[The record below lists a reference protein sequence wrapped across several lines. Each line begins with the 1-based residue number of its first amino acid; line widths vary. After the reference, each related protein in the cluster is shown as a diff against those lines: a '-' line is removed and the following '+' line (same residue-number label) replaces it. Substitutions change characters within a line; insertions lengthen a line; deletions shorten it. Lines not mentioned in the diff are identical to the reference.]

1 MVKRYIVSQKVVKLS
16 LLLYFRDGDPLVAD
30 GSEDEDDGNRVGPPE
45 GQESFNPDGR
55 KWEAAAGQ
63 EEKAA
68 RNPHSR
74 ALVSEKV
81 TGLVSCC
88 HWAL

>member
-1 MVKRYIVSQKVVKLS
+1 MAKRYVVSQKVVKLS
-16 LLLYFRDGDPLVAD
+16 LLLCFRDGDPLAAD
-30 GSEDEDDGNRVGPPE
+30 GSEDEDDGKGSGPPE
-45 GQESFNPDGR
+45 GQESFYPDGR

-68 RNPHSR
+68 RTPYSR

-88 HWAL
+88 PWAL